1 MNELTTRTAVALQNT
16 TYELGRR
23 LREERGQTA
32 AEYMGIIVLVAAI
45 IAGIFTT
52 NVDTFIGEKI
62 KALVTN
68 IFNSNKE

>member
-45 IAGIFTT
+45 IAGLFATGVHKDIGKHIETL
-52 NVDTFIGEKI
+52 VD
-62 KALVTN
+62 N
-68 IFNSNKE
+68 IFKQK